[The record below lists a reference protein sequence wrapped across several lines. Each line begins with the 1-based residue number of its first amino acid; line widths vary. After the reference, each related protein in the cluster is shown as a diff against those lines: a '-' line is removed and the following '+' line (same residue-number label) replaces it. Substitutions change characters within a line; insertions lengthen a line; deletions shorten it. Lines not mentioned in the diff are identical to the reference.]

1 MQLLD
6 GAVKVLILLLDVRVT
21 DGVRAT
27 GPNTPCAVPAAYIH
41 GSLLLLLG
49 SLVYIVV
56 WSCCCC
62 LFVVVYPGSLGIG

>member
-6 GAVKVLILLLDVRVT
+6 GALKVLILLLDARVT

-49 SLVYIVV
+49 SLVLLLLII
-56 WSCCCC
+56 
-62 LFVVVYPGSLGIG
+62 VVYPGSLGIW